1 MPKKRKIAAPAAGD
15 GLLAFGEDRA
25 HYGSMLMDAAAEL
38 FRNGA
43 ELFLVWVGFGT
54 IVALLAKLILPGKD
68 PGGTMGSVLVGI
80 FGSLVGAAS
89 FYFFTGIKI
98 TPVSVYGFPIA
109 LIATTLLLGI
119 YRILYSRAN
128 HPILTLMRWK
138 RTPVRRRATI
148 VEE

>member
-1 MPKKRKIAAPAAGD
+1 
-15 GLLAFGEDRA
+15 
-25 HYGSMLMDAAAEL
+25 MDAAAKL
-38 FRNGA
+38 FAEGT

-54 IVALLAKLILPGKD
+54 VVALLAKLILPGKD
-68 PGGTMGSVLVGI
+68 PGGTIGSVLVGI
-80 FGSLVGAAS
+80 VGSLIGAAS

-109 LIATTLLLGI
+109 LIATTLLLGV

-128 HPILTLMRWK
+128 HPILTLMKWK
-138 RTPVRRRATI
+138 RTPIRRRATI